1 MEPTGKKQETGK
13 TKSSEAQDLRDL
25 FEVGLKDIYNAEKVL
40 SKTLPNMVKNASSP
54 ELVKALQNH
63 LNETEQQ
70 VSRLEQ
76 VFKATGIKPVSKKC
90 EAMEGLLKE
99 NDGRMEDS
107 KKGSVRDAG
116 IIAAGQKVKHYEI
129 ASYGTLHAY
138 AKTLGEDKAANLLAM
153 TLDENKKSDADLTE
167 IARSGINPNA
177 ATARINW

>member
-1 MEPTGKKQETGK
+1 MENSGKKQEAGK

-40 SKTLPNMVKNASSP
+40 SKTLPKMVENASSP

-76 VFKATGIKPVSKKC
+76 VFKATGIKPATKKC

-99 NDGRMEDS
+99 SDGIMGET

-153 TLDENKKSDADLTE
+153 TLNENKKSDADLTK

>member
-1 MEPTGKKQETGK
+1 METVAKKQEAGK

-40 SKTLPNMVKNASSP
+40 SKTLPKMVKNASSP
-54 ELVKALQNH
+54 ELVRALQNH

-76 VFKATGIKPVSKKC
+76 VFKAAGIKPASKKC

-99 NDGRMEDS
+99 SDGIMGET

-129 ASYGTLHAY
+129 AAYGTLHAY

-153 TLDENKKSDADLTE
+153 TLDENKKSDADLTG
-167 IARSGINPNA
+167 IAMSGINPDA
-177 ATARINW
+177 ATARIKW